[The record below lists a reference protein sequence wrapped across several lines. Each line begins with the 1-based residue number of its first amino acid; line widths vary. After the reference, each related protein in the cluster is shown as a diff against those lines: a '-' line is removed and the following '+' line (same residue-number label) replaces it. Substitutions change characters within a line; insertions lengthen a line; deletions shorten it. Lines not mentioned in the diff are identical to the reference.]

1 MEYRIC
7 CYDNL
12 TLEEVHKKI
21 DLMPVSKEDTY
32 YIDLVSDPAALQRT
46 HEHPRVIV
54 LSNCAHSNI
63 VQTVSR
69 ISNLYINYNPLLIC
83 LDCNLDFVKYL
94 LRYDSL
100 REKISFHTKL
110 NDDVKVLALEVLAET
125 DFEEF

>member
-12 TLEEVHKKI
+12 TLAEVHKKI
-21 DLMPVSKEDTY
+21 NSISIPKEDVY

-46 HEHPRVIV
+46 HEHPRVII
-54 LSNCAHSNI
+54 LSNCAHSDI

-100 REKISFHTKL
+100 REKISFNTKL
-110 NDDVKVLALEVLAET
+110 NDDVKVLALEILAET
-125 DFEEF
+125 NFEVF